1 MMMLVVVMMMMIV
14 SGAGENFLFLALNYF
29 LVKRGKNSNRK
40 VGMMIGSGAG
50 GNFLVSSVFLTL
62 ETFC

>member
-1 MMMLVVVMMMMIV
+1 MMIV

-29 LVKRGKNSNRK
+29 LVKRGKNSNKK